1 MECVAFSFLN
11 NVGRRIIAIFQDDN
25 VKIHQAQTVK
35 EWFYELAPLSPDLKV
50 FGICWRGLYRV
61 LDSCIDQKMYAPL
74 DGKIKI

>member
-35 EWFYELAPLSPDLKV
+35 EWFYTWIGTFKSRP
-50 FGICWRGLYRV
+50 
-61 LDSCIDQKMYAPL
+61 
-74 DGKIKI
+74 